1 MRDVSIVAV
10 GMTPFRHR
18 PESIS
23 EIGADGIIE
32 AFNDD
37 LLKNLEMK
45 DMPAAYCGTMGG
57 GPQAGQRVLARLKGR
72 MEERGLEGQEGLTG
86 IPISNY
92 ENMCVSG
99 TNAFQSGYR
108 DIAAGVHDLVLCFG
122 VEKLGRGSLS
132 MEEKKTVTT
141 DKDFGGGPSPVP
153 YMFSLNAQSHM
164 EKYGTT
170 REQLAAVGVKSKEYA
185 SRNPNAQYRQRVT
198 IDDVLNSKMIA
209 DPLTMLMCCPTSTG
223 GAACILAASD
233 IAKKYNEMPVKV
245 LASVL
250 KTSKSDL
257 GFLEAGWDPNMRA
270 GREAYKIAKITPKDV
285 DVAQVHDCFAIAEL
299 MHYESFGFCKM
310 GDAGKWIEEGGPCK
324 DGEIPV
330 NTDGGLISKGHPL
343 GATGF
348 AQIYELT
355 HQLRGDAHTQISPQ
369 PKIAWKHNMGGGV
382 GIGMAYAVDVLGR
395 DW

>member
-10 GMTPFRHR
+10 GMTVFKHR

-37 LLKNLEMK
+37 TLKNLEMK
-45 DMPAAYCGTMGG
+45 DMEAAYCGTMGG
-57 GPQAGQRVLARLKGR
+57 GPQAGQRSLARLKGR
-72 MEERGLEGQEGLTG
+72 MEEKGLEGQEGLTG

-108 DIAAGVHDLVLCFG
+108 DIAAGVHDIVLCFG
-122 VEKLGRGSLS
+122 IEKLGKGALS
-132 MEEKKTVTT
+132 MTEKGALTT
-141 DKDFGGGPSPVP
+141 EKVEGPAPVP
-153 YMFSLNAQSHM
+153 YLFSVNAQSHM

-170 REQLAAVGVKSKEYA
+170 KEQLAMVGVKSKEYA

-233 IAKKYNEMPVKV
+233 IAKKYNEMPVKIM
-245 LASVL
+245 ASVL
-250 KTSKSDL
+250 KTSKAGLD
-257 GFLEAGWDPNMRA
+257 FLTSGWDPNVRA
-270 GREAYKIAKITPKDV
+270 GREAYKMAGITPKDV
-285 DVAQVHDCFAIAEL
+285 DIAQVHDCFAIAEL
-299 MHYESFGFCKM
+299 MHYESFGFCEM
-310 GDAGKWIEEGGPCK
+310 GGSGKWIEEGGPCK

-348 AQIYELT
+348 AQVYELT
-355 HQLRGDAHTQISPQ
+355 HQLRGDAHTQIPDA
-369 PKIAWKHNMGGGV
+369 KIAWKHNMGGGFGV
-382 GIGMAYAVDVLGR
+382 GMAYAVDVLGR